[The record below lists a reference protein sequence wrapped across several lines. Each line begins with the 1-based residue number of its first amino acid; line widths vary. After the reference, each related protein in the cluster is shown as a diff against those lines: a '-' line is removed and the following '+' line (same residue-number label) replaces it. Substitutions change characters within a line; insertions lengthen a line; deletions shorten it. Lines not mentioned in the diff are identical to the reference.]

1 MSNQATLNKIT
12 RGTKRAGL
20 GDKLA
25 GLVALAN
32 SLRTVLNLCLSAAGL
47 TIGTVANTKVK
58 IANTV
63 TYLIG
68 GVFKSKTTAEV
79 AFTATTHDIPA
90 NASAV
95 QEAVYV
101 LSLDGDGTPTLTMGL
116 ITTGSGT
123 APIPDPPAGQAVIG
137 YVRIAVAAGA
147 TPFDASSDALNAGHL
162 TVTYTD
168 VAFIGEDIAA
178 AVAALD

>member
-1 MSNQATLNKIT
+1 MSNQNNLNKIT
-12 RGTKRAGL
+12 RATHAAGL

-25 GLVALAN
+25 GLIALAN
-32 SLRTVLNLCLSAAGL
+32 SLRGAVKDLCLSPPGL
-47 TIGTVANTKVK
+47 SIGTLSTSAVK

-63 TYLIG
+63 TYLSG
-68 GVFKSKTTAEV
+68 GVFKSKSPAEV
-79 AFTATTHDIPA
+79 AFTPVVHNIPA

-101 LSLDGDGTPTLTMGL
+101 VTLDGSGTPTLTMGM
-116 ITTGSGT
+116 IATGAGL
-123 APIPDPPAGQAVIG
+123 APIPTPPADQTVIG

-147 TPFDASSDALNAGHL
+147 TSFTAGTTALNNAAL

-168 VAFIGEDIAA
+168 AAFLPVAD
-178 AVAALD
+178 AVTTLD